1 MENKNWFKKKEDTES
16 KKEKTLKEKIGSHFT
31 DILIFSPAVIIFAL
45 FFMGALGNYAN
56 IPNEDFLVNATANI
70 NTGTLGTW
78 NYTIEFKDWQNN
90 NGTSDEVIIRISPL
104 PIPPYPI
111 VEVVLTMIVIFGA
124 AGGIVGF
131 AFLKGRKVS

>member
-1 MENKNWFKKKEDTES
+1 MKNKNWFKKKEDTES

-70 NTGTLGTW
+70 ERAANI
-78 NYTIEFKDWQNN
+78 TINAFYKRGYERPKTF
-90 NGTSDEVIIRISPL
+90 TFLFAFSIFMAFI
-104 PIPPYPI
+104 YPI
-111 VEVVLTMIVIFGA
+111 
-124 AGGIVGF
+124 
-131 AFLKGRKVS
+131 FLIIKDLIKWRFKKDDKQKLS